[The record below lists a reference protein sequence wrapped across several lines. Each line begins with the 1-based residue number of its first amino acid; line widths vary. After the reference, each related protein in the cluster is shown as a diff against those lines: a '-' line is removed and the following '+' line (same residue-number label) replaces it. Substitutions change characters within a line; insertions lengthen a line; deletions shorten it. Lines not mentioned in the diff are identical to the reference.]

1 MLRKKSQ
8 GAEQGGFGGFLAEGT
23 EIDGEVRFSD
33 ELRADGRITGKIY
46 SEKGRLMVGD
56 TGNIEAD
63 IDVGVASI
71 SGTVSGTLNASVKVE
86 IHSTGR
92 FYGNIHSP
100 ALIIEEG
107 AVFEGNCA
115 MAGTAG
121 RPVHRAELETGPET
135 KVQESA
141 KAS

>member
-1 MLRKKSQ
+1 MLRRKGQ
-8 GAEQGGFGGFLAEGT
+8 GAESSGFGGFLAEGT

-33 ELRADGRITGKIY
+33 ELRADGRITGRIF

-56 TGNIEAD
+56 TGHIEAD

-92 FYGNIHSP
+92 FYGNIHAP

-115 MAGTAG
+115 MSGTEGPA
-121 RPVHRAELETGPET
+121 HRAEREPGAET